1 MVRHGIM
8 HKALKEPPV
17 TQIVIHQPL
26 IGQLDGLSQPAA
38 LVDEQ
43 GKRIGHFIPSVEA
56 IAEAACPYSA
66 EELAA
71 MRAQEGGRPLE
82 EIWKSLGVK

>member
-1 MVRHGIM
+1 M
-8 HKALKEPPV
+8 

-26 IGQLDGLSQPAA
+26 IGQLGGLLQPAA

-43 GKRIGHFIPSVEA
+43 GKRIGHFIPSLEA

-71 MRAQEGGRPLE
+71 NRAQQGGRSLA
-82 EIWKSLGVK
+82 EIWKSIGHAKVA